1 MTGIDSFST
10 ERVLTT
16 FAYLSGIAL
25 DEIEF
30 EKLIMACA
38 VTVDVKIQILIAVLE
53 SLGANSVKAMRLQCK
68 GNAITV

>member
-1 MTGIDSFST
+1 M
-10 ERVLTT
+10 

-38 VTVDVKIQILIAVLE
+38 VTVDGKIQILIAVLE
-53 SLGANSVKAMRLQCK
+53 SLGANSVKAM
-68 GNAITV
+68 